1 MLHPEKSGTKRFD
14 ELVKCLTLGQ
24 NYILQYAEHDRNFRV
39 TV

>member
-24 NYILQYAEHDRNFRV
+24 NYAEDDRNFRV